1 MELTPIAGVLLPL
14 GLYCF
19 FFKPDFLYWLLIF
32 SLPFSATAVANIGF
46 MSSTSG
52 LQATIWLGSLWL
64 LRETPR
70 VLNKTHVWKSE
81 QMGASF
87 RHLGLFLCVVVLSLA
102 MPLWING
109 RLTVECQDLSCN
121 TTEALKFSV
130 RHITQTMYLIFGIL
144 LAIFVTLRNSNPREF
159 RKSIQVY
166 LISGIFVSSWG
177 LLQWYCY
184 RVGATYPAFIF
195 NNSQTESAMGYLQ
208 ELGDLGVTRI
218 SSVATEPSMFAQSS
232 LIALIFAIFAVFGG
246 RVLISKFWDR
256 VALVVVCGVLLLTT
270 SSTAYVG
277 LAVLVPTSLIGLWY
291 LRRLNAKIVL
301 AVGSA
306 IFLLYFVYAHSQL
319 SQDVIYEMIFSKGE
333 SYSAFGR
340 LNSVL
345 LAATYFWQYPVLG
358 IGWGSASC
366 YDLIFK
372 LLSNVGIVG
381 LFVFGLFL
389 KGVFGRLWKSVT
401 PRRPKGQI
409 SEDAYWACCLLAA
422 TFILMITNELTG
434 FAYWYSHLWFVFGMA
449 LAVPILRYSAREYPT
464 GRMQALAV

>member
-1 MELTPIAGVLLPL
+1 LELTPIAAVLVPL
-14 GLYCF
+14 SLYCF
-19 FFKPDFLYWLLIF
+19 FFKPDFLYWCLVF

-70 VLNKTHVWKSE
+70 VLKKTRVWNSE

-87 RHLGLFLCVVVLSLA
+87 RHLWFFLCVVVLSLA

-109 RLTVECQDLSCN
+109 RLTIECQDLSCN
-121 TTEALKFSV
+121 TTEALKFSL

-144 LAIFVTLRNSNPREF
+144 LTVFVAERNSNPREF
-159 RKSIQVY
+159 KKSVQVF
-166 LISGIFVSSWG
+166 LISGTFVSFWG

-218 SSVATEPSMFAQSS
+218 SSVATEPSMFAQCS

-256 VALVVVCGVLLLTT
+256 IALVVVFVVLLLTT

-301 AVGSA
+301 VVGSA
-306 IFLLYFVYAHSQL
+306 VFLLYLVYAHSQL
-319 SQDVIYEMIFSKGE
+319 GQNVIYEMIFSKGE
-333 SYSAFGR
+333 SYSGFGR

-345 LAATYFWQYPVLG
+345 LASTYFWQYPILG

-372 LLSNVGIVG
+372 LLSNIGIVG

-389 KGVFGRLWKSVT
+389 KSVFGRLWKSMK

-409 SEDAYWACCLLAA
+409 SEHAYWACCLLVAV
-422 TFILMITNELTG
+422 FILMVTNELTG

-449 LAVPILRYSAREYPT
+449 LAVPILRYSTREYPNAKL
-464 GRMQALAV
+464 QLLAA